1 VAEWQVPARVLVVD
15 DEKNITLVVQAM
27 LERAGFEVTALND
40 SSRVAEALDEEEF
53 HAVLSDLQMPG
64 LGGMEILAHCK
75 AEYPELPV
83 VILTAYG
90 TVENAVQALKAGAF
104 DFVTKPF
111 DQQELLDSLT
121 KAVQTCQARRLEP
134 LPITPWTDAAD
145 GASDSAG
152 AGISASSIS
161 SIIGASPSM
170 QEVFRVIAKVAP
182 TSSTVMIYG
191 ESGTGKELVAQ
202 EIHRHSP
209 RAKKSFVK
217 INCAAI
223 PANLIESE
231 LFGHERG
238 AFTGAVSS
246 KPGRFEL
253 AHEGTILLD
262 EVAEMPLEMQVKL
275 LRVLQEQEFTRVG
288 GLHPIRVDVRIVTAT
303 NKDLEA
309 EVKAGRFREDLF
321 YRLNVVPVRLP
332 PLRERREDVEALVR
346 IFIQEF
352 SKKLKVRISSIE
364 PACLESLKQHAW
376 PGNIRQL
383 ENVIERMVLMADS
396 EVLRVSDLPVELRP
410 EPVSLGVVGEGSGE
424 SSFKETVRLR
434 TQAVER
440 ELIEK
445 ALEELGGNVTRTA
458 EKLGISR
465 KGLQLKMKELGVR
478 RHGTSEA

>member
-1 VAEWQVPARVLVVD
+1 
-15 DEKNITLVVQAM
+15 
-27 LERAGFEVTALND
+27 
-40 SSRVAEALDEEEF
+40 
-53 HAVLSDLQMPG
+53 
-64 LGGMEILAHCK
+64 
-75 AEYPELPV
+75 
-83 VILTAYG
+83 
-90 TVENAVQALKAGAF
+90 
-104 DFVTKPF
+104 
-111 DQQELLDSLT
+111 
-121 KAVQTCQARRLEP
+121 
-134 LPITPWTDAAD
+134 
-145 GASDSAG
+145 
-152 AGISASSIS
+152 
-161 SIIGASPSM
+161 M

-253 AHEGTILLD
+253 AHEGTLLLD

-364 PACLESLKQHAW
+364 PACLEALKQHAW

-410 EPVSLGVVGEGSGE
+410 EPVSLGVAGEGSGE

-478 RHGTSEA
+478 R

>member
-1 VAEWQVPARVLVVD
+1 MADGQGAARVLVVD

-27 LERAGFEVTALND
+27 LERAGFQVTALND
-40 SSRVAEALDEEEF
+40 SSRVAETLDEEEF

-121 KAVQTCQARRLEP
+121 KAVQTCRARRLEP
-134 LPITPWTDAAD
+134 LPITPWAEAAE
-145 GASDSAG
+145 GASDSVSTG
-152 AGISASSIS
+152 QSLSSIS

-202 EIHRHSP
+202 EIHRNSP
-209 RAKKSFVK
+209 RSKKGFVK

-253 AHEGTILLD
+253 ANEGTLLLD

-352 SKKLKVRISSIE
+352 SKKLKVRI
-364 PACLESLKQHAW
+364 A
-376 PGNIRQL
+376 
-383 ENVIERMVLMADS
+383 
-396 EVLRVSDLPVELRP
+396 
-410 EPVSLGVVGEGSGE
+410 
-424 SSFKETVRLR
+424 
-434 TQAVER
+434 
-440 ELIEK
+440 
-445 ALEELGGNVTRTA
+445 
-458 EKLGISR
+458 
-465 KGLQLKMKELGVR
+465 
-478 RHGTSEA
+478 